1 LLRRYFLFLCKLSE
15 KLLIDLRANTNSE
28 NQFDKLSSLEFEIVQ
43 HLAHGESV
51 AEISQKL
58 KLHTSTVGTHKTR
71 IFDKLQCHNIIDLN
85 NKLAKVHKFILTF

>member
-1 LLRRYFLFLCKLSE
+1 LSE